1 MSVIHVNGHPASGYA
16 HGDGRRGALDAYGR
30 LRAGNEVDVRVLRKL
45 SPSAYIVSLAEG
57 QHVMDSTVPMD
68 VGDRVRAVVVT
79 VGDKLELRYLGAGQA
94 APVAETEGEDDAG
107 ADTGGTG
114 GSPGALVANL
124 EARYHLNLRDDER
137 AVLQRAA
144 GVAAD
149 PTAMVLGGLYL
160 SKQGQPVTQD
170 TLDALHAAQ
179 QNASASP
186 AVMTRAPD
194 VSSLVERAAQGD
206 EQDVATLAAL
216 IGGAMGAGS
225 EAAGGKPFDGSDSSS
240 DREPSRDSLAQQL
253 LNLQD
258 GGTVGYRYGTLPVI
272 VADQLVELDLVVL
285 QQRPNSQ
292 GSPGVRRLVMSLQTK
307 SFGEVRVEARA
318 LENRLIVSFNGE
330 SADSAR
336 ELSAY
341 RDEVKGLVGRL
352 GWNVEA
358 IGYETG
364 ESPGSAA
371 RAVIDH
377 VLSAGTIDQVL

>member
-1 MSVIHVNGHPASGYA
+1 M
-16 HGDGRRGALDAYGR
+16 
-30 LRAGNEVDVRVLRKL
+30 
-45 SPSAYIVSLAEG
+45 
-57 QHVMDSTVPMD
+57 
-68 VGDRVRAVVVT
+68 
-79 VGDKLELRYLGAGQA
+79 
-94 APVAETEGEDDAG
+94 
-107 ADTGGTG
+107 
-114 GSPGALVANL
+114 
-124 EARYHLNLRDDER
+124 
-137 AVLQRAA
+137 
-144 GVAAD
+144 
-149 PTAMVLGGLYL
+149 
-160 SKQGQPVTQD
+160 
-170 TLDALHAAQ
+170 
-179 QNASASP
+179 
-186 AVMTRAPD
+186 
-194 VSSLVERAAQGD
+194 
-206 EQDVATLAAL
+206 
-216 IGGAMGAGS
+216 
-225 EAAGGKPFDGSDSSS
+225 
-240 DREPSRDSLAQQL
+240 
-253 LNLQD
+253 
-258 GGTVGYRYGTLPVI
+258 I

>member
-1 MSVIHVNGHPASGYA
+1 MSVIHVNGHAPSGYA
-16 HGDGRRGALDAYGR
+16 QHGDGRRGALDAYGR

-68 VGDRVRAVVVT
+68 VGDRVRAVVVA
-79 VGDKLELRYLGAGQA
+79 VGDKLELRYLGAGQT
-94 APVAETEGEDDAG
+94 APAETEGEDEAAPDIGG
-107 ADTGGTG
+107 AG
-114 GSPGALVANL
+114 GSPVALVANL
-124 EARYHLNLRDDER
+124 EARYHLNLKDEER
-137 AVLQRAA
+137 AALQQAVGMA
-144 GVAAD
+144 SD

-170 TLDALHAAQ
+170 ALEALHAAQ
-179 QNASASP
+179 QNASTGP

-194 VSSLVERAAQGD
+194 VSALVERAAQGD

-225 EAAGGKPFDGSDSSS
+225 EAAGGTPSDGSDSSS
-240 DREPSRDSLAQQL
+240 DRESSRDSLARQL

-285 QQRPNSQ
+285 QQHPNSQ

-318 LENRLIVSFNGE
+318 LENRLIVSFNGQ

-341 RDEVKGLVGRL
+341 RDEVKSLVGRL

-364 ESPGSAA
+364 EIPGGAA